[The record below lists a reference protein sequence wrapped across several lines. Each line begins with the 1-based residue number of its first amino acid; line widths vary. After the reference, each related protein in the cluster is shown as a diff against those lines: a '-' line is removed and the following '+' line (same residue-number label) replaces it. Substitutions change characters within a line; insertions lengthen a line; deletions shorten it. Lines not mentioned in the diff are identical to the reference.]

1 MIRKRILAG
10 AVVALAASPALAWD
24 DVLPQ
29 SSQAYLTDDDLTGLD
44 CDQLWHARNE
54 IYARNGYK
62 FLTAR
67 AKAEFGDAGTT
78 RNPKLNRFEE
88 KNIALIQAAEAAA
101 YCGD

>member
-1 MIRKRILAG
+1 MRRVFFALAG
-10 AVVALAASPALAWD
+10 LAIALTPALAWD

-29 SSQAYLTDDDLTGLD
+29 SSEVYLTAAELAGLD

-54 IYARNGYK
+54 IYARNNYK

-78 RNPKLNRFEE
+78 RHPKLNAFEE
-88 KNIALIQAAEAAA
+88 KNIALIQETEAAA
-101 YCGD
+101 YCSD

>member
-1 MIRKRILAG
+1 MWKTILAG
-10 AVVALAASPALAWD
+10 TMLAAFAATPASAWD

-29 SSQAYLTDDDLTGLD
+29 SSSAYLTDEDLTGLD

-67 AKAEFGDAGTT
+67 AKAEFGSDGVT
-78 RNPKLNRFEE
+78 RNPKLNPFEQ
-88 KNIALIQAAEAAA
+88 KNIALIQAAEASG
-101 YCGD
+101 YCAE